1 MSAKPLFLLRK
12 AKKSSGEPDVVLWA
26 SDDFESTCATLDYL
40 IVKSGKKLSS
50 YFKAVATNFPVV
62 NDLPPEGEID
72 FTWSERYQLSKDSM
86 TWELKPGAAPDDAH
100 HQENAQET
108 EELTGGQE
116 ENTLAGAHGD
126 CPDCE
131 VSVATLRFTQRLL
144 HIFTYAAGDRKYLH
158 HATREQRKHITALE
172 MDQEN
177 SYVQNLL
184 LAIRSMAEPTT
195 LDNAALLRLTDAM
208 KAVFS
213 ITKKHQPYEF
223 KNFIS
228 AWLDTE
234 HIDRGLLTKEWRKG
248 NRVSRITRTA
258 SGANAGGGNLTDR
271 GEGFVHDLTSLARD
285 VATGVLARSMD
296 VDIYNLHPAHA
307 KRIEE
312 IIAENKPPFSVFRDK
327 FITMPG
333 GLDYSRAIVVAS
345 VKEAPI
351 GIEVIPA
358 HVTEYLN
365 KVLTE
370 TDHANPDPE
379 IVDIACGRSSAPMPQ
394 RVTEEGKQDDEEKP
408 QPSGAMADEQATAE
422 TVEPNATEHH
432 QNTQPLD
439 AQSQV
444 NSVDAKY
451 QELRAELHEAR
462 KNIPSKNPVDADKL
476 LAASR
481 GEFVDGISDPND
493 PKWVKGIQTRDS
505 VYQNQPKTEQNDQ
518 KARQNEPEAQQ
529 EPEKVCNACSQTSG
543 GSCPDCGA
551 VMGDATYQETFNEE
565 NLDESQEKDP
575 EEMEGAEHLHKE
587 NAGSDPHIDSS
598 GETGEASA
606 PVATEI
612 MWPSYFEPG
621 RYENLPNEVYHSANG
636 ISSTM
641 LKDARISLMYYHGRH
656 IARTIPFEESDA
668 LLRGRIIHSYV
679 LETDKFA
686 DEYAI
691 PVPAPEY
698 VVTTSNE
705 LIAIIKKHNASL
717 PAMMTPE
724 QMKEWIESYN
734 STLIQPLSV
743 SVGAEETGILYGSLP
758 EEFRR
763 IPEGEKHTASAMKA
777 CIKEY
782 NASLP
787 PLLKTSGARE
797 QLLEQIETVD
807 PELAKTER
815 AKSLPYN
822 ISGTKEQLTEI
833 ARKIRPELVTLEDW
847 QKRQQ
852 EENAGKTFISLDMYE
867 QAKNIHAALQNNTDA
882 ARLLNHPN
890 RKSEISYFGFDEETG
905 LEIRVRPDIE
915 IRLPYESICADVKSV
930 SLGYVRQE
938 RLKDRLHREIIERDY
953 HLSAAMYCD
962 VANLERFFWIF
973 VNKDAGYHWVAVVEA
988 SQELL
993 ELGRQEYRRTLRQIN
1008 EALEANNWPAPITES
1023 YTDELNDFDLRRLEA
1038 LSI

>member
-1 MSAKPLFLLRK
+1 MSTKPLFLLRK

-40 IVKSGKKLSS
+40 LVKSGKKLSS
-50 YFKAVATNFPVV
+50 YFKPVATNFPVV

-86 TWELKPGAAPDDAH
+86 TWELKPGAAPDDVH
-100 HQENAQET
+100 HQDNAQET
-108 EELTGGQE
+108 KELAGGQE
-116 ENTLAGAHGD
+116 ENAQADAHED
-126 CPDCE
+126 CQDCE

-195 LDNAALLRLTDAM
+195 LDNAALLRLTDAI

-307 KRIEE
+307 KRVEE

-451 QELRAELHEAR
+451 QELRAELQEAR

-505 VYQNQPKTEQNDQ
+505 VYQNQPETEKISPDAKQP
-518 KARQNEPEAQQ
+518 EPVVQQ
-529 EPEKVCNACSQTSG
+529 EPEIVCNACGQTG
-543 GSCPDCGA
+543 GDNCPDCGA
-551 VMGDATYQETFNEE
+551 VMGDATYQETFGEE
-565 NLDESQEKDP
+565 NQVEAKEKDP
-575 EEMEGAEHLHKE
+575 EEMEGAEHPHNE
-587 NAGSDPHIDSS
+587 NAGSDPHRDCSD
-598 GETGEASA
+598 ETGEVADPVIVEDIEPGIYYGISNENYHAGPGVSKSQLDDIADTPALYLWRKNA
-606 PVATEI
+606 PVDTTKTKTLDLGTA
-612 MWPSYFEPG
+612 FHCRVLEPEEFSNRFIVAPEFNRRTNAGKEEEKAFLMECASTGKTVITAEEG
-621 RYENLPNEVYHSANG
+621 RKIE
-636 ISSTM
+636 
-641 LKDARISLMYYHGRH
+641 LMYQSVMALPLGQWLV
-656 IARTIPFEESDA
+656 ESA
-668 LLRGRIIHSYV
+668 GH
-679 LETDKFA
+679 A
-686 DEYAI
+686 
-691 PVPAPEY
+691 
-698 VVTTSNE
+698 
-705 LIAIIKKHNASL
+705 
-717 PAMMTPE
+717 
-724 QMKEWIESYN
+724 ESSIYWED
-734 STLIQPLSV
+734 P
-743 SVGAEETGILYGSLP
+743 ETGILCRCRPDKIIPEFHWIMDVKTTADIQRFKTAYYDYRYHVQDAFYSDGYEAQFGVQPTFVFLVASTTVECGRYPVEIFMMGEEAKLAGQQEYHRNLRTLADCLNTDEWPAIKTLSLP
-758 EEFRR
+758 RW
-763 IPEGEKHTASAMKA
+763 A
-777 CIKEY
+777 KEY
-782 NASLP
+782 
-787 PLLKTSGARE
+787 
-797 QLLEQIETVD
+797 
-807 PELAKTER
+807 
-815 AKSLPYN
+815 
-822 ISGTKEQLTEI
+822 
-833 ARKIRPELVTLEDW
+833 
-847 QKRQQ
+847 
-852 EENAGKTFISLDMYE
+852 
-867 QAKNIHAALQNNTDA
+867 
-882 ARLLNHPN
+882 
-890 RKSEISYFGFDEETG
+890 
-905 LEIRVRPDIE
+905 
-915 IRLPYESICADVKSV
+915 
-930 SLGYVRQE
+930 
-938 RLKDRLHREIIERDY
+938 
-953 HLSAAMYCD
+953 
-962 VANLERFFWIF
+962 AN
-973 VNKDAGYHWVAVVEA
+973 D
-988 SQELL
+988 
-993 ELGRQEYRRTLRQIN
+993 
-1008 EALEANNWPAPITES
+1008 
-1023 YTDELNDFDLRRLEA
+1023 
-1038 LSI
+1038 